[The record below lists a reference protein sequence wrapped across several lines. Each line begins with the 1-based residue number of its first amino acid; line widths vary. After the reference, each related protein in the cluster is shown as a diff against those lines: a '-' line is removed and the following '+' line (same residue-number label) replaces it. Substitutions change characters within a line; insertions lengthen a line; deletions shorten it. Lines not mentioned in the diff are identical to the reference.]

1 MREVIQVARGEE
13 ASSETGSLTELARV
27 ADELLPPLVARL
39 GVSDLGEIEVRRGT
53 WRVRIR
59 RAPGNADRAS
69 HAAPG
74 APLATPSGGTPI
86 TGQSTAAAV
95 PNDLTVARSTAVG
108 YFALKAGVAVGHRVA
123 RGDVLGWVD
132 VLGVR
137 KEIVAPSDGVVGRLV
152 TEPGDPVEYGQELI
166 TLIAATGPTGA
177 GAA

>member
-1 MREVIQVARGEE
+1 MREVIQVARGDDA
-13 ASSETGSLTELARV
+13 ASESSNLTDLSRV

-59 RAPGNADRAS
+59 RAPGDATRP
-69 HAAPG
+69 HAAAPLSPG
-74 APLATPSGGTPI
+74 AGAAAAPASVAQSAATAA
-86 TGQSTAAAV
+86 TAAA
-95 PNDLTVARSTAVG
+95 NDQTVARSTAVG
-108 YFALKAGVAVGHRVA
+108 YFALKAGIAVGHRVA

-166 TLIAATGPTGA
+166 SLIAAS